1 MDISEIRAKIDAI
14 DRELVEMINK
24 RADCALEI
32 GKMKDQGSKSIFAPE
47 REKQVLAGVLRNNKG
62 PLADKSI
69 SAIFREVISACRAL
83 EKPISVAYFGPAG
96 SNTHMASILKFGDS
110 TDFVA
115 CNTIP
120 DVFSA
125 VERKETNYG
134 VVPVENST
142 EGVVNHTLDMFLL
155 SDLRICAEINAPIS
169 HNLLSCGDDIKQIKR
184 IYSIGQAIA
193 QCRNWLAA
201 HMQGVEVLEVSST
214 SKAAKICEGYPS
226 SAAIASSLA
235 AKEYGLNILEEG
247 IEDNPHNKTRF
258 LVVGYTKPNPC
269 GKDKTSIVYAVPH
282 RAGSLYHSL
291 RVFDS
296 HGVNLTMIE
305 SRPTKQMPWEYI
317 FFVDVQGHEDDP
329 NLQDAL
335 NELGKMALF
344 VRVLGS
350 YPEAE

>member
-1 MDISEIRAKIDAI
+1 MDISDLRAKIDQI
-14 DRELVEMINK
+14 DKQLVEMINK
-24 RADCALEI
+24 RAECAIEI
-32 GKMKDQGSKSIFAPE
+32 GKTKTKGAKSIFAPE
-47 REKQVLAGVLRNNKG
+47 REVQVLNGVLRNNKG
-62 PLADKSI
+62 PLSDKTM

-110 TDFVA
+110 TDFVP

-125 VERKETNYG
+125 VERRQTNYG

-142 EGVVNHTLDMFLL
+142 EGIVNHTLDMFLL

-169 HNLLSCGDDIKQIKR
+169 HNLLSCGEDIAQVKR
-184 IYSIGQAIA
+184 VYSIGQAIA
-193 QCRNWLAA
+193 QCRNWLAT
-201 HMQGVEVLEVSST
+201 HLPGVEVLEVSSP
-214 SKAAKICEGYPS
+214 SKAAKMCEGYPS
-226 SAAIASSLA
+226 SAAIASALA
-235 AKEYGLNILEEG
+235 AKEYNLNIIEEG

-258 LVVGYTKPNPC
+258 LVVGYSRPNPS
-269 GKDKTSIVYAVPH
+269 GKDKTSLVYAVPH
-282 RAGSLYHSL
+282 KSGSLYHSL
-291 RVFDS
+291 RVFDEQ
-296 HGVNLTMIE
+296 GVNLTMIE

-317 FFVDVQGHEDDP
+317 FFVDCQGHEEGESM
-329 NLQDAL
+329 QRAL
-335 NELGKMALF
+335 AGLGEMALF